1 MLMTVRGGENFVT
14 EKLVSVE
21 HVAPG
26 VGKIVCL
33 ECDGDPNYPD
43 LFPPEIGV
51 SQCVDCKGR
60 GWVYISA

>member
-1 MLMTVRGGENFVT
+1 MTAFGGENFVS
-14 EKLVSVE
+14 EKLVFVE
-21 HVAPG
+21 YVAPG

-33 ECDGDPNYPD
+33 ECDGDPNYPK

-51 SQCVDCKGR
+51 TQCIDCKGQ